1 MTEMLSATA
10 AKNFVGGDWSESASG
25 ETYEKHNPWRP
36 SEVTGVYAASTAED
50 AQAAVDAAL
59 AAFPAGREPPRRRG
73 RRSSSRLR
81 MRSSVASSR
90 SRRT

>member
-10 AKNFVGGDWSESASG
+10 AKNFVGGEWSQSGSG

-50 AQAAVDAAL
+50 ARAAVESAR
-59 AAFPAGREPPRRRG
+59 AAFPAGPPCPPPSAPP
-73 RRSSSRLR
+73 SSSRR
-81 MRSSVASSR
+81 PTRSRLGSSG